1 MAKINDIN
9 SFKEFERIPN
19 PELLND
25 DDLLLVETE
34 NGELKSV
41 KYKDLIK
48 GAAKD
53 GLIGD
58 TGPQGPKGDPG
69 VDIVEEFGTPDESAV
84 IWVKEG
90 ISPEQDLANNIEGYL
105 YDFFKVGEEVPSLN
119 PEVNERTMLYFQI
132 DETLPQSQIRFIKV
146 PNDES
151 DIQKQ
156 IDILRDKIESLGDS
170 FIDSIGDDEFIDLED
185 VEIIEDGEGGDS

>member
-1 MAKINDIN
+1 MAKIDDIN
-9 SFKEFERIPN
+9 SFKELERIPH

-34 NGELKSV
+34 DGELKSI

-48 GAAKD
+48 GATRE

-69 VDIVEEFGTPDESAV
+69 VDIVEEFGTPDEGAV
-84 IWVKEG
+84 IWIKEG
-90 ISPEQDLANNIEGYL
+90 IAPEQDLSNNIEGYL
-105 YDFFKVGEEVPSLN
+105 QDFFGIGEEVPNLN
-119 PEVNERTMLYFQI
+119 PNVTDKTMIYFQI
-132 DETLPQSQIRFIKV
+132 DETLPENQLRFIKV

-151 DIQKQ
+151 DIQRQ
-156 IDILRDKIESLGDS
+156 IDLINDKIDNLSDS
-170 FIDSIGDDEFIDLED
+170 FIGSIGDDEFIIDLDEM
-185 VEIIEDGEGGDS
+185 EIIEDEGGNS